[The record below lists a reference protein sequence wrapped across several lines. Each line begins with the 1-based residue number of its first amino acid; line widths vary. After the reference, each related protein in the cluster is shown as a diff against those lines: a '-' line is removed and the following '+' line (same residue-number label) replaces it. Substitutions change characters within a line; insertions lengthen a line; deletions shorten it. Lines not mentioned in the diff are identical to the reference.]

1 MDTQLALGLG
11 ELCSGLKENRQG
23 KIPIFSEV
31 KSPES
36 HVYRDGKLAV
46 AAAPCVCLERYTVFG
61 DTSQY
66 YQLVSISSAS
76 Y

>member
-11 ELCSGLKENRQG
+11 ELCSGLKENRQD
-23 KIPIFSEV
+23 KIPIFSRV
-31 KSPES
+31 KFAES

-46 AAAPCVCLERYTVFG
+46 AGLHHPAPCVCLEQYTVFG

-66 YQLVSISSAS
+66 YQLV
-76 Y
+76 